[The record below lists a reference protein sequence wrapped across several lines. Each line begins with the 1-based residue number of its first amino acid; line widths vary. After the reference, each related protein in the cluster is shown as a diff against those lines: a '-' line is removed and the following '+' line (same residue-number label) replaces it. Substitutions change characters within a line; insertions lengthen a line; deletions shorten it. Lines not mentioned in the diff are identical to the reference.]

1 MFGAELSD
9 GGNVVDLS
17 HIAPNTLDF
26 IAAGDSAVKVAKAYM
41 ENAPPTIPRS
51 DIELT
56 ASISKMDKVRK
67 IKNLCIFGLI
77 GTTQAN

>member
-1 MFGAELSD
+1 MQVRLFGAELSD
-9 GGNVVDLS
+9 GGNVVDLT

-41 ENAPPTIPRS
+41 DNAPPTIARS

-56 ASISKMDKVRK
+56 APISKMDKVNFK
-67 IKNLCIFGLI
+67 SI
-77 GTTQAN
+77 

>member
-9 GGNVVDLS
+9 GGNVVDLT

-41 ENAPPTIPRS
+41 ENAPPTIARS

-56 ASISKMDKVRK
+56 APISKMDKV
-67 IKNLCIFGLI
+67 KNINL
-77 GTTQAN
+77 